1 MNDVYIQKSI
11 LGALILDSV
20 HKFEHVQGIQLG
32 DAQVEIS
39 GDANGGATPERNP
52 PTVQVIT
59 PSIKE
64 SYVRIIIDTDEI
76 AG

>member
-11 LGALILDSV
+11 ISALILDGV
-20 HKFEHVQGIQLG
+20 HKLEHIQGIQLG
-32 DAQVEIS
+32 DAEVEIS
-39 GDANGGATPERNP
+39 GDADGGATPERNP

-59 PSIKE
+59 PSIKD
-64 SYVRIIIDTDEI
+64 SYVRIIIDTDGI